1 MGFREAFLS
10 CKLRGGSHKTCDQLL
25 HNSLFGGW
33 GEVLGQFTGVPIIN
47 PQAL

>member
-1 MGFREAFLS
+1 MRN
-10 CKLRGGSHKTCDQLL
+10 QLL
-25 HNSLFGGW
+25 HSPLFGGW